1 MTITAKMIADSCCN
15 SAGRISSIVIKA
27 PMFLDAEF
35 EKHRRLSNV
44 SSNSSSNRAIPFIKM
59 LDQGYFLPDDVR
71 LNQPGMQGDLLLDED
86 SKEQFW
92 NTLRD
97 IYGYTA
103 DKLKQWDKVHKQH
116 LNRYLSGFY
125 WQHKLCTGTEWSN
138 FFDLRVHPD
147 ADPAMYEVARLM
159 KEAMDS
165 STPVELSPGE
175 WHMPYI
181 NSFDWDRVMNFSGII
196 GDTDNLLKISVAR
209 CARLSYDNHD
219 GTSSSLEN
227 DLDLCGSLVIRPYT
241 NKKGK
246 VFTKDDP
253 IHASPTEHQATPM
266 DFAKDT
272 FELAWEQGI
281 SHKDRDNNFWS
292 GNFRGWIQYR
302 QLLNSI

>member
-1 MTITAKMIADSCCN
+1 MPITAKVIADSTAN
-15 SAGRISSIVIKA
+15 FIRITSITIKA

-44 SSNSSSNRAIPFIKM
+44 SSNSSSNRAIPFVKM
-59 LDQGYFLPDDVR
+59 LDQGYFLPADIR

-97 IYGYTA
+97 VYGYTA

-125 WQHKLCTGTEWSN
+125 WQNKICTATEWDN
-138 FFDLRVHPD
+138 FWNLRVHPD
-147 ADPAMYEVARLM
+147 ADPAMYEVAKCM

-165 STPVELSPGE
+165 SIPVELKPGE
-175 WHMPYI
+175 WHLPYVDKEVETP
-181 NSFDWDRVMNFSGII
+181 SKSRFDR
-196 GDTDNLLKISVAR
+196 LKCSVAR

-219 GTSSSLEN
+219 GTFSSIEN
-227 DLDLCGSLVIRPYT
+227 DLDLFGALVIRPYT

-266 DFAKDT
+266 KYTLGYDAT
-272 FELAWEQGI
+272 AFEEPGVTHI
-281 SHKDRDNNFWS
+281 DRDGYTWS

-302 QLLNSI
+302 QLL